1 MLLISACFTTPMHIS
16 EGILSAPVLLGG
28 ASLTT
33 VGTMIGL
40 KKLELDRIMEVSMLT
55 ATFFVA
61 SLIHVPI
68 GPASIHLVLSGL
80 LGIMLGW
87 VCFPAIV
94 VGLLMQAVFFQYGG
108 LMVLGV
114 NAVNMALP
122 AVLCFY
128 LARPLLGHTKT
139 RPLAGFFAGSGAI
152 LLSAICMALSLAFTD
167 VGFLATAKITILAN
181 IPIMVIEGFVT
192 MFIVVFIG
200 RVHPELLWG
209 SKQ

>member
-1 MLLISACFTTPMHIS
+1 MHIS

-28 ASLTT
+28 ASLTAA
-33 VGTMIGL
+33 GTMIGL
-40 KKLELDRIMEVSMLT
+40 KKLDLDRIMEVSLLT

-68 GPASIHLVLSGL
+68 GPASIHLVLNGL

-87 VCFPAIV
+87 ACFPAIV

-114 NAVNMALP
+114 NACNMALP
-122 AVLCFY
+122 AVLCYY
-128 LARPLLGHTKT
+128 LARPLLAGDKT
-139 RPLAGFFAGSGAI
+139 RPLAGFIAGSGTI

-167 VGFLATAKITILAN
+167 LGFMATAKITVVAN
-181 IPIMVIEGFVT
+181 IPIMVIEGFIT
-192 MFIVVFIG
+192 MFVVIFIG
-200 RVHPELLWG
+200 RVHPDLLWG
-209 SKQ
+209 PGR

>member
-1 MLLISACFTTPMHIS
+1 MHIS
-16 EGILSAPVLLGG
+16 EGILSAPVLIGG
-28 ASLTT
+28 ASLTA
-33 VGTMIGL
+33 VGTMVGL
-40 KKLELDRIMEVSMLT
+40 KKLDLDRIMEVSMLT

-87 VCFPAIV
+87 VCFPAIL

-114 NAVNMALP
+114 NGFIMAFP

-128 LARPLLGHTKT
+128 LARPLLGNAKT
-139 RPLAGFFAGSGAI
+139 RPLAGFIAGSGAI
-152 LLSAICMALSLAFTD
+152 LLSAICMALALAFTD
-167 VGFLATAKITILAN
+167 VGFLATAKITVLAN
-181 IPIMVIEGFVT
+181 VPIMVIEGFIT

-200 RVHPELLWG
+200 RVHPDLLWG
-209 SKQ
+209 SKR

>member
-1 MLLISACFTTPMHIS
+1 MHIS

-28 ASLTT
+28 ASLTA

-40 KKLELDRIMEVSMLT
+40 KKLDLDRIMEVSMLT

-80 LGIMLGW
+80 LGIILGW

-114 NAVNMALP
+114 NAVIMAFP

-128 LARPLLGHTKT
+128 LARPLLGHPKT
-139 RPLAGFFAGSGAI
+139 RPLAGFIAGSGAI
-152 LLSAICMALSLAFTD
+152 LLSAICMALALALTD
-167 VGFLATAKITILAN
+167 VGFLTTAKITILAN
-181 IPIMVIEGFVT
+181 IPIMVIEGVIT

-209 SKQ
+209 SKR

>member
-1 MLLISACFTTPMHIS
+1 MHIS
-16 EGILSAPVLLGG
+16 EGILSAPILLGG
-28 ASLTT
+28 ASLTA
-33 VGTMIGL
+33 VGTVIGL
-40 KKLELDRIMEVSMLT
+40 KKLDLDRIMEVSMLT

-68 GPASIHLVLSGL
+68 GPASIHLVLNGL

-87 VCFPAIV
+87 ACFPAIL
-94 VGLLMQAVFFQYGG
+94 VGLLLQAVFFQYGG

-128 LARPLLGHTKT
+128 LTRPLLNSEKS
-139 RPLAGFFAGSGAI
+139 RPLAGFIAGSGAI
-152 LLSAICMALSLAFTD
+152 LLSAVFMALSLAFTD
-167 VGFLATAKITILAN
+167 AGFLATAKITVLAN
-181 IPIMVIEGFVT
+181 IPIMVIEGFIT
-192 MFIVVFIG
+192 MFIVSFIG

-209 SKQ
+209 GR

>member
-1 MLLISACFTTPMHIS
+1 MHIS

-28 ASLTT
+28 ASLTA
-33 VGTMIGL
+33 VGTLIGL
-40 KKLELDRIMEVSMLT
+40 KKLKLDRIMEVSMLT

-87 VCFPAIV
+87 ACFPAIV

-114 NAVNMALP
+114 NAVNIALP
-122 AVLCFY
+122 AVLCYY
-128 LARPLLGHTKT
+128 LARPLLGAPKT
-139 RPLAGFFAGSGAI
+139 RPLAGFIAGAGSI

-167 VGFLATAKITILAN
+167 IGFLATAKITVLAN
-181 IPIMVIEGFVT
+181 IPIMVIEGFIT
-192 MFIVVFIG
+192 MFAVSFIG

-209 SKQ
+209 SGP

>member
-1 MLLISACFTTPMHIS
+1 MHIS
-16 EGILSAPVLLGG
+16 EGILSAPVLIGG
-28 ASLTT
+28 ASLTA

-40 KKLELDRIMEVSMLT
+40 KKLDLDRIIEVSMLT

-68 GPASIHLVLSGL
+68 GPASIHLVLNGL

-87 VCFPAIV
+87 ACFPAIL

-114 NAVNMALP
+114 NAINMALP
-122 AVLCFY
+122 AVLCYY
-128 LARPLLGHTKT
+128 LVRPLLAGGKT
-139 RPLAGFFAGSGAI
+139 RPLAGFIAGSGTI
-152 LLSAICMALSLAFTD
+152 LLSALCMALSLAFTD
-167 VGFLATAKITILAN
+167 LGFLATAKITVLAN
-181 IPIMVIEGFVT
+181 IPIMVIEGFIT

-200 RVHPELLWG
+200 RVHPDLLWG
-209 SKQ
+209 VKP

>member
-1 MLLISACFTTPMHIS
+1 MHIS
-16 EGILSAPVLLGG
+16 EGILSAPVLIGG
-28 ASLTT
+28 ASLTA

-40 KKLELDRIMEVSMLT
+40 KKLDLDRIMEVSMLT

-87 VCFPAIV
+87 VCFPAIL

-114 NAVNMALP
+114 NGFIMAFP

-128 LARPLLGHTKT
+128 LARPLLTHAKT
-139 RPLAGFFAGSGAI
+139 RPLAGFIAGSGAI
-152 LLSAICMALSLAFTD
+152 LLSAICMALALAFTD
-167 VGFLATAKITILAN
+167 VGFLTTAKITILAN
-181 IPIMVIEGFVT
+181 IPIMVIEGFIT

-200 RVHPELLWG
+200 RVHPDLLWG
-209 SKQ
+209 SKR

>member
-1 MLLISACFTTPMHIS
+1 MHIS
-16 EGILSAPVLLGG
+16 EGILSAPVLIGG
-28 ASLTT
+28 ASLTA

-40 KKLELDRIMEVSMLT
+40 KKLDLDRIMEVSMLT

-87 VCFPAIV
+87 VCFPAIL

-114 NAVNMALP
+114 NGFIMAFP

-128 LARPLLGHTKT
+128 LARPLLTHAKT
-139 RPLAGFFAGSGAI
+139 RPIAGFIAGSGAI
-152 LLSAICMALSLAFTD
+152 LLSAICMALALAFTD
-167 VGFLATAKITILAN
+167 VGFLTTAKITILAN
-181 IPIMVIEGFVT
+181 IPIMVIEGFIT

-200 RVHPELLWG
+200 RVHPDLLWG
-209 SKQ
+209 SKR